1 MPAEW
6 SFAADAVKLA
16 GHAGPATS
24 DIAGVDARR
33 QSETAAAIV
42 DALRDQP
49 GMILAD
55 EVGMGKTY
63 VALAVIAS
71 VLASTRKA
79 GAPVVVM
86 VPPGLLGKWRREW
99 QRFKAK
105 CLVPGA
111 FAWMDGRDAVATT
124 PTEFFKLLDD
134 PSSRNARLIFVKTS
148 CFGQSLGDPWIKLAF
163 VRYAR
168 SNTKMSDEERKRI
181 HKWAGDL
188 TLQKGKRLSPDL
200 IRYLMSTA
208 PVGWKPRLV
217 AEGVISAD
225 DDDPVPQHLDRCKDT
240 LNYRRLIHVLR
251 NEIPGRSGVVSKSTL
266 KDARQLFNEACQDLY
281 WQWLACVKWK
291 TSLLVLDEAHHAK
304 NDSTRLAGL
313 FRSDDMTALVEGRQ
327 GAEHPDLWQKAD
339 RMLFLTAT
347 PFQLGHD
354 ELIRVLKSFAA
365 VSWSGP
371 QAPSKSR
378 EAFLACLEV
387 LKGRLNDNRLSG
399 RRLDVLWGR
408 MSAADVPF
416 VEDVPALLTP
426 TPRPT
431 DSSSLL
437 AQEVRAAI
445 AECRRSKLA
454 AERDLAEPWNGLAQ
468 WVVRHNRPTVLP
480 RIPTD
485 GDGITIL
492 RRVPRAGIAIHAGTE
507 EPVATA
513 DGLSIA
519 GAPSLPFLL
528 AARAQAELAGA
539 RSAKAR
545 AFFAEGLSSSYEAFH
560 HTREERHD
568 VRDDPVALR
577 CDDSSPVIVPLEWY
591 EEQISKLIP
600 QKSKARE
607 CFAHPKV
614 RAVVERAVQLWL
626 TGEKVLI
633 FAFYRET
640 VKALR
645 DHLRREVDR
654 QVAELARARLAERSA
669 DEAHAMLVR
678 VGNRF
683 SDEASPFHKRLD
695 ELMDTALGRY
705 PLLSNSYGDIKRAV
719 ATYVRSPAF
728 IARFMPLEDQA
739 FRDAIQRGEARS
751 EVIQAG
757 VATFAESFNTRID
770 GSGMSMGERVHK
782 FLDFANEL
790 AMESQIVTDDQD
802 EVGNTPLAEY
812 LDAVLGRVH
821 DDDDD
826 GPRQA
831 RGSRAFGVVRA
842 VFGGTDREVR
852 ERLMLAFNSPL
863 FPELLVSSGVF
874 GEGVDLHR
882 FCRYLIHHDLC
893 WNPSSLEQRTGR
905 LDRIHCKAE
914 VTRRPIIVYL
924 PFIGGSAD
932 EKMFRVVRDR
942 ERWFQVV
949 MGQKF
954 ELDERT
960 TEKLASRVPLPPQI
974 ASGLLFDLRRWRGDT

>member
-1 MPAEW
+1 MPVEW
-6 SFAADAVKLA
+6 TFAADAVRLA

-24 DIAGVDARR
+24 DIAGADARR

-42 DALRDQP
+42 DALRNQP

-105 CLVPGA
+105 CLAPRS

-134 PSSRNARLIFVKTS
+134 LPSRNARLIFVKTS
-148 CFGQSLGDPWIKLAF
+148 CFGQGLVDPWIKLAL

-168 SNTKMSDEERKRI
+168 SRTKMTDEQRKRI
-181 HKWAGDL
+181 YKWAGDL

-200 IRYLMSTA
+200 IGYLLSTD
-208 PVGWKPRLV
+208 PTGWKPRLV
-217 AEGVISAD
+217 AEGVLDAD

-240 LNYRRLIHVLR
+240 LDYRALIEVLR
-251 NEIPGRSGVVSKSTL
+251 NEIPGRSGAVSKSTL
-266 KDARQLFNEACQDLY
+266 KDARQLFNGVCQGLY

-291 TSLLVLDEAHHAK
+291 ASLLVLDEAHHAK

-313 FRSDDMTALVEGRQ
+313 FRSEDMKALVEGRQ

-365 VSWSGP
+365 VSWLGP

-378 EAFLACLEV
+378 QAFLACLDV
-387 LKGRLNDNRLSG
+387 LKGRLNDNRLAG
-399 RRLDVLWGR
+399 RRLDSLWGR
-408 MSAADVPF
+408 MSAADVAA
-416 VEDVPALLTP
+416 VEDAVASLTSTRGP
-426 TPRPT
+426 TE
-431 DSSSLL
+431 SASLL
-437 AQEVRAAI
+437 AQEVRTAI

-454 AERDLAEPWNGLAQ
+454 AERDSAEPWNGLAQ

-480 RIPTD
+480 RLPTD
-485 GDGITIL
+485 GDGLTIL
-492 RRVPRAGIAIHAGTE
+492 RRAPRAGIAIHEGAE

-519 GAPSLPFLL
+519 GASALPFLL

-560 HTREERHD
+560 HTRDDRRD
-568 VRDDPVALR
+568 VRDDQEELESDA
-577 CDDSSPVIVPLEWY
+577 DAPVIVPLEWY
-591 EEQISKLIP
+591 EEQIAKLIP
-600 QKSKARE
+600 QKSKTRE
-607 CFAHPKV
+607 CFTHPKV
-614 RAVVERAVQLWL
+614 RAVVERAVRLWL

-633 FAFYRET
+633 FAFYSQT

-654 QVAELARARLAERSA
+654 QVAELARSRLAEQSA
-669 DEAHAMLVR
+669 DESHAMLVR
-678 VGNRF
+678 VSNRF
-683 SDEASPFHKRLD
+683 GDEDSPFHKRLA
-695 ELMDTALGRY
+695 ELLDTALARY
-705 PLLSNSYGDIKRAV
+705 PALSASHADIKHAV

-728 IARFMPLEDQA
+728 IARFMPLEAPA
-739 FRDAIQRGEARS
+739 FREAIQRGEARS

-757 VATFAESFNTRID
+757 VAAFVESFNTRID

-782 FLDFANEL
+782 FLDFANDL

-802 EVGNTPLAEY
+802 EDASTPLAEY
-812 LDAVLGRVH
+812 LDAVLGRTH

-826 GPRQA
+826 GPRQT

-842 VFGGTDREVR
+842 VLGETKREVR

-863 FPELLVSSGVF
+863 FPELLVSSGVLA
-874 GEGVDLHR
+874 EGVDLHR
-882 FCRYLIHHDLC
+882 FCRHLIHHDLC

-914 VTRRPIIVYL
+914 VARRPIVVYL

-960 TEKLASRVPLPPQI
+960 TEKLASRVPLPPHI
-974 ASGLLFDLRRWRGDT
+974 ASELLFDLRRWREA